1 MNTFAA
7 CAILYVLFTAHDS
20 GVRLPHAVPNSAGS
34 ALWAVREMM
43 WSSGEALMS
52 PHLLLYKAQPAS
64 MQRMH
69 VDWILFA
76 QPLQQLEAGASQIT
90 GYITVR
96 QDRSLLQKLAAGSS
110 AMIILPLS
118 GSLSAVNFA

>member
-7 CAILYVLFTAHDS
+7 RAILYVLFTAHDS

-52 PHLLLYKAQPAS
+52 PHLLDIIQS
-64 MQRMH
+64 T
-69 VDWILFA
+69 
-76 QPLQQLEAGASQIT
+76 AGT
-90 GYITVR
+90 H
-96 QDRSLLQKLAAGSS
+96 AAH
-110 AMIILPLS
+110 AC
-118 GSLSAVNFA
+118 